1 MPRNVTP
8 PPTRP
13 CKQVRV
19 TFMLSAQQKKRSPQH
34 KQLQRQQK
42 QSTGEKQAKAKT
54 TSATDQQQKPSKPN
68 NHAPDSQRVQ
78 SQEYIKT
85 SRARMI
91 LLAPHQSQFPTNEV
105 PPPRIPPRNRP
116 GYTALSDSTAI
127 HPSRYS
133 TTQPAS
139 GLPFQWLPKQYSRNF
154 HLSASGADL
163 VNRVTAEKQCIP
175 PERQRKGTDLR
186 ARRYS
191 ATI

>member
-19 TFMLSAQQKKRSPQH
+19 TFMPSAQQKKRSPQG

-54 TSATDQQQKPSKPN
+54 TSTTDQQQKPSKPN

-105 PPPRIPPRNRP
+105 PPPRIPAQESPWVYCTFRQHRNP
-116 GYTALSDSTAI
+116 PFTLLDHSTSIRTSIPVAAETVQQEL
-127 HPSRYS
+127 PSFSLGR
-133 TTQPAS
+133 
-139 GLPFQWLPKQYSRNF
+139 
-154 HLSASGADL
+154 
-163 VNRVTAEKQCIP
+163 
-175 PERQRKGTDLR
+175 
-186 ARRYS
+186 
-191 ATI
+191 